1 MLLILK
7 LYFASIDIIV
17 VKYALV
23 LRRCGDHLFY
33 VLTCYGQSSGSSFLS
48 LTWQKLKAS
57 QVHIPKL

>member
-23 LRRCGDHLFY
+23 LRSCDDHLFY
-33 VLTCYGQSSGSSFLS
+33 MLTCYGQSSGSYFLS
-48 LTWQKLKAS
+48 LTWQKLKTP
-57 QVHIPKL
+57 QVHILKL